1 MLGWTPI
8 PCGIFILRAPPGSGG
23 APGRSQHHFL
33 EESAGGCSLEPVS
46 YVALQP
52 SYYQMFQPEGA
63 WHAGAEGW
71 SVAPYPGWGQN
82 PALVG
87 PKRLGVEG
95 ISDLASPGYW
105 PVWVGAALL
114 AGFVVYKVSK

>member
-1 MLGWTPI
+1 M
-8 PCGIFILRAPPGSGG
+8 
-23 APGRSQHHFL
+23 
-33 EESAGGCSLEPVS
+33 S
-46 YVALQP
+46 YVKLNP

-95 ISDLASPGYW
+95 LGDDTTTMKIGM
-105 PVWVGAALL
+105 VGMGLIC
-114 AGFVVYKVSK
+114 AGLFATVYVLTK

>member
-1 MLGWTPI
+1 ML
-8 PCGIFILRAPPGSGG
+8 
-23 APGRSQHHFL
+23 
-33 EESAGGCSLEPVS
+33 VS
-46 YVALQP
+46 YVKLHP
-52 SYYQMFQPEGA
+52 SYYQMFQPESA

-95 ISDLASPGYW
+95 LGEVSGTAI
-105 PVWVGAALL
+105 VVGQVALM
-114 AGFVVYKVSK
+114 AGILGVALYLSK